1 MSNEYS
7 DDYSVVLSLLKD
19 LNPITLP
26 NGNKNFSRIPVGNA
40 RKMTKKVEINLK
52 EEEARGQKDYKKR
65 PKLGTVVKYQWTKTH
80 RIEKIL
86 TGNVLYLYPE
96 QLHSLTPQSFYRLL
110 IDNDVMLRNL
120 HINQCAFMNSSQCFD
135 KIFRIG
141 GFCME
146 FDVEKLAKA
155 REISVGSAAR
165 IIEQEITEGGFP
177 PSYTMLDKTFRVW
190 LVFENNVIFGK
201 HNKKL
206 KDFTQKTYDALL
218 RKFAGLFPVPRKI
231 SQNVLAGFE
240 KVCTFDGKLVFDAN
254 KRKHVYESTIKK
266 TYYCNTRKVS
276 SERMTL
282 QEIANKVFIPKEKA
296 AEWRKTHLVTTSCG
310 VMLTAKSG
318 IVTTRKNH
326 LERKKKGISIMQQ
339 HNNEII
345 EDLIYAQK
353 YWNNREDS
361 GHREHLNFL
370 YTNFMMLS
378 GFSYDEAVKKMLKY
392 NKGWKAPFEESYAI
406 NKVSNLSEHGAYLFS
421 NAKVIEYLG
430 VEKVY
435 YDYNQEYAYCFH
447 CFTSFDE
454 KEYKKQWDKE
464 HRYKGR
470 KWKTIELQERILEL
484 KRKGLSN
491 AKIVKELA
499 KEGIDRTVKC
509 VEKHVKQLIGLGV
522 WKRNILAP
530 T

>member
-1 MSNEYS
+1 MSNEYF

-40 RKMTKKVEINLK
+40 RKMTKKVEIDLK
-52 EEEARGQKDYKKR
+52 EEEARGQKDFKNR

-96 QLHSLTPQSFYRLL
+96 QLHSITPQSFYRLL

-146 FDVEKLAKA
+146 FDVEKLAQV
-155 REISVGSAAR
+155 RGISVWKAAQ
-165 IIEQEITEGGFP
+165 IIEQKVMDEGFP

-190 LVFENNVIFGK
+190 LVFENDVIFGK

-206 KDFTQKTYDALL
+206 KDFTQKTYDALC
-218 RKFAGLFPVPRKI
+218 RKFDGFFPVPRKI

-254 KRKHVYESTIKK
+254 KKKHVYKSTIKK
-266 TYYCNTRKVS
+266 TYFCEARKVS

-296 AEWRKTHLVTTSCG
+296 AEWRKTHLITTLGRITMTGKCG
-310 VMLTAKSG
+310 IA
-318 IVTTRKNH
+318 IARNNH
-326 LERKKKGISIMQQ
+326 IERKKKGVSIMQQ

-345 EDLIYAQK
+345 EDLIQAQK
-353 YWNNREDS
+353 YWNDREDS

-378 GFSYDEAVKKMLKY
+378 GFSYDDAVKKMLKY
-392 NKGWKAPFEESYAI
+392 NNGWKTPFEESYAI
-406 NKVSNLSEHGAYLFS
+406 NKVSNLSEHGVYLFS
-421 NAKVIEYLG
+421 NAKVVEYLG

-435 YDYNQEYAYCFH
+435 YDCNLEPVYCFH
-447 CFTSFDE
+447 CFASFDE

-464 HRYKGR
+464 HRNKGC
-470 KWKTIELQERILEL
+470 KWKTKNLQERILEL
-484 KRKGLSN
+484 KRQGLSN
-491 AKIVKELA
+491 AKIVTELA

-509 VEKHVKQLIGLGV
+509 VEKHVKQLISLGI
-522 WKRNILAP
+522 WKSISSP